1 MYTRDGICYD
11 LNKSIYKSTQN
22 GVTFVFS
29 SKLYK
34 EKFESKLKEHRE
46 NINKSLSNRFRIS
59 IDVSTLADV
68 VLYMKI
74 EKRGFLIEAKDEK
87 LQCRS
92 HLQFVGGASLGKISY
107 EK

>member
-22 GVTFVFS
+22 DVTFVFS

-34 EKFESKLKEHRE
+34 EKFEAKLKEHRE
-46 NINKSLSNRFRIS
+46 SINKSLSNRFRIS

-74 EKRGFLIEAKDEK
+74 EKRGFLIEAKEDK
-87 LQCRS
+87 LQCKNNIT
-92 HLQFVGGASLGKISY
+92 FVGGNQIMKSSNK
-107 EK
+107 K